1 VIAAINMNPANYKTK
16 RKGQPKRNKAK
27 SRSESRTLA
36 NAKVAASYTT
46 PKLREI
52 YATKKEW
59 ATKVIPKPKEQVA
72 T

>member
-1 VIAAINMNPANYKTK
+1 MIAAINMNPENYRTK
-16 RKGQPKRNKAK
+16 RKGQPKRNRAK
-27 SRSESRTLA
+27 VRSESSKIA
-36 NAKVAASYTT
+36 NAKVAASYGT

-59 ATKVIPKPKEQVA
+59 VTKVIPKPKEQVA